1 MQVFHMKLENK
12 VALVDGADTGIGNEI
27 AKLFAKEGASVVL
40 VARKK
45 EKLEG
50 LLNQINAHGGRAIAL
65 GGIASNEE
73 DVQRAINT
81 ALDAFG
87 RLDIIIKS
95 VEIADIISPV
105 ADMGEGIWK
114 VDLNVDLTGAI

>member
-1 MQVFHMKLENK
+1 MKLENK

-27 AKLFAKEGASVVL
+27 AKLFANEGASIVL

-45 EKLEG
+45 EALES
-50 LLNQINAHGGRAIAL
+50 LTNQINANGRRAIAVE
-65 GGIASNEE
+65 GIASNEE

-87 RLDIIIKS
+87 KLDIIIKS
-95 VEIADIISPV
+95 VEIEDIISPV

-114 VDLNVDLTGAI
+114 LDLNVDLTGAI

>member
-50 LLNQINAHGGRAIAL
+50 LTNQINVHGGKAIAVE
-65 GGIASNEE
+65 GIASNEE
-73 DVQRAINT
+73 DVQSAINT
-81 ALDAFG
+81 ALDTFG
-87 RLDIIIKS
+87 KLDIIIKS

-114 VDLNVDLTGAI
+114 LDLNVDLTGAI

>member
-1 MQVFHMKLENK
+1 MKLENK
-12 VALVDGADTGIGNEI
+12 VALVNGADSGIGNEI
-27 AKLFAKEGASVVL
+27 AKLFAEEGASVVL

-45 EKLEG
+45 EDLEDI
-50 LLNQINAHGGRAIAL
+50 LNQINADGGRAIAVD
-65 GGIASNEE
+65 GTASNEE

-87 RLDIIIKS
+87 KLDIIIKS
-95 VEIADIISPV
+95 VKIADIISPV

>member
-50 LLNQINAHGGRAIAL
+50 LLNQINAHVFLR
-65 GGIASNEE
+65 NNKFQVYHRQFQPPM
-73 DVQRAINT
+73 DH
-81 ALDAFG
+81 
-87 RLDIIIKS
+87 
-95 VEIADIISPV
+95 
-105 ADMGEGIWK
+105 
-114 VDLNVDLTGAI
+114 